1 MIWKKLIVKLRMWY
15 ADIRGHH
22 GKKWNYEPSEWY
34 MGKHNKRKNK
44 MNDKKYIVMR
54 KFDGSKDF
62 YLERAFDNRDFAD
75 KYAELMKEQEPKYT
89 YYLFEQSKDYQLE
102 EKEINEL
109 IEDEIIKE
117 QKDRYQHNII
127 EEI

>member
-1 MIWKKLIVKLRMWY
+1 MIWKKIIVKLRMWY
-15 ADIRGHH
+15 ADVRGHH
-22 GKKWNYEPSEWY
+22 GKKWNYEHSEWY

>member
-1 MIWKKLIVKLRMWY
+1 MIWKKIIVKLRMWY
-15 ADIRGHH
+15 ADVRGHH
-22 GKKWNYEPSEWY
+22 GKKLDYEPSEWY

-44 MNDKKYIVMR
+44 MIDKKYIVMR
-54 KFDGSKDF
+54 KYEGSKEF
-62 YLERAFDNRDFAD
+62 YQERAFDNRDFAD
-75 KYAELMKEQEPKYT
+75 KYAELMKEQEPNYT

-117 QKDRYQHNII
+117 QEVVNG
-127 EEI
+127 

>member
-1 MIWKKLIVKLRMWY
+1 MIWKKIIVKLRMWY
-15 ADIRGHH
+15 ADVRGHH
-22 GKKWNYEPSEWY
+22 GKRWNYEPSEWY

>member
-1 MIWKKLIVKLRMWY
+1 MIWKKIIVKLRMWY
-15 ADIRGHH
+15 ADVRGHH

>member
-1 MIWKKLIVKLRMWY
+1 MIWKKIIVKLRMWY
-15 ADIRGHH
+15 ADVRGHH

-44 MNDKKYIVMR
+44 MNEKKYIVMR

-62 YLERAFDNRDFAD
+62 YLERPFDNRDFAD